1 MESACRI
8 STLGDPTMS
17 SASSA
22 EQPKGRSMPLGD
34 KDRDGAGTAIPAGDS
49 PPRAMWP
56 LWLVAA
62 AWLAWLA
69 FLAVMMVQ
77 RISTAPV

>member
-1 MESACRI
+1 MNSGQ
-8 STLGDPTMS
+8 SV
-17 SASSA
+17 
-22 EQPKGRSMPLGD
+22 EQPRNQSMTPSD
-34 KDRDGAGTAIPAGDS
+34 TARDGAGTAIPAGDS
-49 PPRAMWP
+49 PPRAVWP

-77 RISTAPV
+77 RMNTAPV